1 MPETAVAVAQEETIA
16 DGVAEKQA
24 PEAEAKPQMTRE
36 QAVAY
41 VLDHQIKSFEQND
54 IKQRIQL
61 GVRKGIIT
69 VDPSYEYTL
78 EELKALVPLPQDRY
92 NYDWVNEDKGTRG
105 VVAKNAHGLLA
116 VPKQRGRRKKHMTKH
131 QQDIKSTS
139 LSIFQQLFTEKAER
153 LKAVCKT
160 EEIDY
165 LGVPD
170 SAFRELGKR
179 AAMQALT
186 VVKDKVK
193 RKRDK
198 ARRRQKYSRAVNAGI
213 FGNSRPSEKNFVE
226 SGNQFGR

>member
-1 MPETAVAVAQEETIA
+1 MPETAVAVAQEENLA
-16 DGVAEKQA
+16 DGVAEKA
-24 PEAEAKPQMTRE
+24 EPEAKPQMTRE
-36 QAVAY
+36 QAIEL
-41 VLDHQIKSFEQND
+41 VLGHQTKAFEQHDRNHRLQ
-54 IKQRIQL
+54 IAL
-61 GVRKGIIT
+61 RKGIIEA
-69 VDPSYEYTL
+69 DPSVEYTL
-78 EELKALVPLPQDRY
+78 EELKALVPQPQDRW
-92 NYDWVNEDKGTRG
+92 NYDWVNEEKGTRG

-139 LSIFQQLFTEKAER
+139 LSIFKQLFAAKAER

-160 EEIDY
+160 EEIEY

-170 SAFRELGKR
+170 SALPELGKQ

-186 VVKDKVK
+186 AVKDKAK

-213 FGNSRPSEKNFVE
+213 FGMNNPAERNFVE
-226 SGNQFGR
+226 HGGQFGS

>member
-1 MPETAVAVAQEETIA
+1 MPETAVAVAPEENLA
-16 DGVAEKQA
+16 DGVAEQA

-36 QAVAY
+36 QAVEY
-41 VLDHQIKSFEQND
+41 VLGHQIKSFEQND
-54 IKQRIQL
+54 IKQRIQIAL
-61 GVRKGIIT
+61 RKGIIT
-69 VDPSYEYTL
+69 ENPSIEYTL
-78 EELKALVPLPQDRY
+78 EELKALVPLPHDRW
-92 NYDWVNEDKGTRG
+92 NYDWVNEEKGTRG

-139 LSIFQQLFTEKAER
+139 LSIFKQLFAAKAER

-160 EEIDY
+160 EEIEY

-170 SAFRELGKR
+170 SALPELGKQ

-186 VVKDKVK
+186 AVKDKAK

-213 FGNSRPSEKNFVE
+213 FGMNNPGERNFVE
-226 SGNQFGR
+226 HGGQFGS